1 MTKNSYVSDNKRRIS
16 TADMV
21 QMAMFAALLSV
32 SAFISIP
39 LPFPGAPHITLQN
52 FCILLIA
59 LLFPWDQAL
68 MIVTVWMLLGIVG
81 VPVFIGGKAGIG
93 YLASNPWGGYT
104 LAFLPTVFLMAYLRR
119 NEYKRVRYTI
129 ISVLGAVLI
138 DVLGMVYLRFYP
150 QSGYNWTMAVTAGF
164 IAFLPLDM
172 VKAAVAAQIVPAFMK
187 LKAANKGMAVNR

>member
-1 MTKNSYVSDNKRRIS
+1 MTKNSFLSDNKRRIS

-21 QMAMFAALLSV
+21 QMAMFAAILSV
-32 SAFISIP
+32 SAYISIP

-68 MIVTVWMLLGIVG
+68 LIACVWMLLGIVG

>member
-1 MTKNSYVSDNKRRIS
+1 
-16 TADMV
+16 
-21 QMAMFAALLSV
+21 MAMFAAILSV
-32 SAFISIP
+32 SAYISIP

-68 MIVTVWMLLGIVG
+68 LIACVWMLLGIVG

-104 LAFLPTVFLMAYLRR
+104 LAFLPVIVLMAILRGR
-119 NEYKRVRYTI
+119 EYRRVRYTI
-129 ISVLGAVLI
+129 ISVLGALLI
-138 DVLGMVYLRFYP
+138 DALGMVYLRFYP

-164 IAFLPLDM
+164 FAFLPLDLI
-172 VKAAVAAQIVPAFMK
+172 KAAVAAQVVPAFLK
-187 LKAANKGMAVNR
+187 LKGAAGVQRSRQKN

>member
-1 MTKNSYVSDNKRRIS
+1 MTKNSFLSDNKHRIS

-32 SAFISIP
+32 SAYISIP

-68 MIVTVWMLLGIVG
+68 MIVITWMLLGIVG

-93 YLASNPWGGYT
+93 YLVSNPWGGYT
-104 LAFLPTVFLMAYLRR
+104 VAFLPTVFLMAYLRGK
-119 NEYKRVRYTI
+119 EYKRVRYTI

-164 IAFLPLDM
+164 IAFLPLDII
-172 VKAAVAAQIVPAFMK
+172 KAVVAAQIVPVFMK
-187 LKAANKGMAVNR
+187 LKTVNAGAAANR

>member
-1 MTKNSYVSDNKRRIS
+1 MTKNSFLSDNKRRIS

>member
-1 MTKNSYVSDNKRRIS
+1 
-16 TADMV
+16 
-21 QMAMFAALLSV
+21 MAMFAAILSV

-68 MIVTVWMLLGIVG
+68 MIVITWLLLGIVG

-104 LAFLPTVFLMAYLRR
+104 LAFLPAILMMAYLRGK
-119 NEYKRVRYTI
+119 EYGRVRYTI
-129 ISVLGAVLI
+129 VSVLGAVLI
-138 DVLGMVYLRFYP
+138 DALGMVYLRFYP

-164 IAFLPLDM
+164 FAFLPLDM
-172 VKAAVAAQIVPAFMK
+172 IKAAVAAQIVPAFRRIRAAEHGK
-187 LKAANKGMAVNR
+187 KA